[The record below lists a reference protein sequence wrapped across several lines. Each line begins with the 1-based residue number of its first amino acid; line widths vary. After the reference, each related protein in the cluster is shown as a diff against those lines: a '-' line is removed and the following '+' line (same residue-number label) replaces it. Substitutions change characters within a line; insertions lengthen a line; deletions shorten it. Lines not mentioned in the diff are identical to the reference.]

1 MRRAL
6 FVGIDAYDD
15 LPSLRSCVSDAERME
30 QALSRHDDGSINFE
44 CKSLLAPGRRVGKA
58 DLRGMLKGTFAS
70 PAEAALFYFAG
81 HGSVDSQLGGY
92 LATQDAKPNDVGVS
106 MQEVLSLA
114 NTAPISEVTIILD
127 CCHAGAFAEVPA
139 LTQNIIHLHEGVSVL
154 TGSRSTQSAREVG
167 DAGVFTS
174 LLYEAL
180 LGGAADVRGNVT
192 VAAVYAYADAAIG
205 SWGARP
211 MFKAHVS
218 SFVPLRRCKPA
229 IETEILRQL
238 PSYFHSPEEEFQL
251 DPNYEPAYQPDVQ
264 GEERGKE
271 EKEKIFL
278 QLQKYRAAGLVEPV
292 DEDHMYYAAINSK
305 SCRLTPLGKFYW
317 MLAESSKL

>member
-1 MRRAL
+1 MSMSTSSSTYLAATSGEMDSRQM
-6 FVGIDAYDD
+6 
-15 LPSLRSCVSDAERME
+15 SDIFRCSSAGPLGKTIIASVLLASAQSFRMSSAWERM
-30 QALSRHDDGSINFE
+30 LS
-44 CKSLLAPGRRVGKA
+44 
-58 DLRGMLKGTFAS
+58 
-70 PAEAALFYFAG
+70 
-81 HGSVDSQLGGY
+81 
-92 LATQDAKPNDVGVS
+92 
-106 MQEVLSLA
+106 
-114 NTAPISEVTIILD
+114 
-127 CCHAGAFAEVPA
+127 
-139 LTQNIIHLHEGVSVL
+139 
-154 TGSRSTQSAREVG
+154 
-167 DAGVFTS
+167 GVFTS

-192 VAAVYAYADAAIG
+192 VAAVYAYADAAMG

-229 IETEILRQL
+229 IETGILRQL